1 MTLLGAL
8 TTTFQ
13 APSSCSTAA
22 PQIYQIW
29 TNSQSNYVQGP
40 LFPSQSDCFPS
51 GYDASPGSYYSPG
64 VCPRGYT
71 SACTRTAA
79 TEDTGTETAVVCC
92 PGGPVSYT
100 CIGSDTLAPLGC
112 TTSWKDA
119 KAVIGVT
126 VISDG
131 SSVRSTTVTETEGG
145 FAAYGIQVRFR
156 ETDAGPPVTKA
167 DFLPSQTQSSTFST
181 ATLTATTTPTN
192 TAQSTTIAT
201 IVPPAAST
209 DSQAQTKS
217 DGVSTGAAIGIG
229 VGSAIAALLAT
240 CSIGTFFYLRWR
252 RKRRRP
258 PVPPKEPSH
267 SVIYNINNKKTGGAA
282 PAYGPYEL
290 HEDYSPRL
298 DRHDG
303 FLGTP
308 PRGVHMKKNTRLAEL
323 EADVPFEVEGSDT
336 SMASSRRTPDSS
348 ASSAWTSRLQSSNN
362 GGVAAM
368 PWI

>member
-13 APSSCSTAA
+13 APSSCATAA
-22 PQIYQIW
+22 AQIYQIW
-29 TNSQSNYVQGP
+29 TSSQYNYVQGP

-51 GYDASPGSYYSPG
+51 GYDASPSSYYSPG

-79 TEDTGTETAVVCC
+79 TQDTDTETAVVCC
-92 PGGPVSYT
+92 PGGSISYT
-100 CIGSDTLAPLGC
+100 CVGSNTLASLGC
-112 TTSWKDA
+112 MTSWEGA
-119 KAVIGVT
+119 KGILTVT

-131 SSVRSTTVTETEGG
+131 SSVRSATVTETEGVL
-145 FAAYGIQVRFR
+145 AAYGIQVRFR
-156 ETDAGPPVTKA
+156 ETDMGPPVTKA
-167 DFLPSQTQSSTFST
+167 DFVPSQTQPSTFST
-181 ATLTATTTPTN
+181 ATLTAATTPTN
-192 TAQSTTIAT
+192 TAQPTAIAT
-201 IVPPAAST
+201 IVPPAATT

-267 SVIYNINNKKTGGAA
+267 SVIYSINKKKTGGVAST
-282 PAYGPYEL
+282 YGLYEL

-303 FLGTP
+303 LLGP
-308 PRGVHMKKNTRLAEL
+308 PLRGVHVKKNTRLAEL
-323 EADVPFEVEGSDT
+323 EADVPFEVQGSDA

-348 ASSAWTSRLQSSNN
+348 ASSAWTSRLQSSKNSW
-362 GGVAAM
+362 VTAM